1 MLRGPNNSGGTVMSE
16 IERVIEKENKKRE
29 KVISDDPLLEYF
41 DKAKDVLDINYQLQ
55 KEQDDRDLEE
65 F

>member
-16 IERVIEKENKKRE
+16 IERVIEKENIKRE

>member
-29 KVISDDPLLEYF
+29 KVISGDPLLEYF